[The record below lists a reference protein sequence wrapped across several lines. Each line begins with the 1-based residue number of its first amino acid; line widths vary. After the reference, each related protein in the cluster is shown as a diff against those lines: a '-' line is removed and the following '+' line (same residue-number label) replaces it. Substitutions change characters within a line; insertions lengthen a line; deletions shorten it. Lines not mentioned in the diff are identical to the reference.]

1 MQEPTLTFFDNPII
15 NSPYE
20 APNRHW
26 ELIDNVPTNRIIE
39 QRRKAEYI
47 TPIARVKRT
56 HASVAQGSFD
66 FGDSDDIAIDAEDK
80 QRYQYTIINRI
91 REAVE
96 AWRNLPESSWCVTP
110 ETARLLRHWRD
121 PKFKGRR
128 PFFCQVEAV
137 EVYIW
142 LSEVAPNYAQGKE
155 ILKYLLKA
163 NEDASGDGTNA
174 IYRTALKLATGA
186 GKTTVMA
193 MIIAWQ
199 TINAVRSPSS
209 KKFTNGFLVI
219 TPGITIKDR
228 LQELKPSDL
237 NSIYTKQGLIPV
249 EFSHDI
255 KKAKIV
261 ITNYHAFKLREELE
275 LSKQG
280 RNFLQGRHGSKLNTT
295 ETPGKMLA
303 RVMSELLGMKHILVI
318 NDEAHHCYE
327 EKPDADG
334 AAKYAEGEKTEIA
347 ERSEAARLW
356 INGIRA
362 VSQKMK
368 CRVVDLS
375 ATPFFLSGSGYVE
388 GTLFPWTVS
397 DFSLMDAIECGI
409 VKLPRVPV
417 SDNANQDHSPVY
429 RKLWENIR
437 DEMPK
442 KARQNSKDFLDPA
455 ELPPTLINAIDELYG
470 HYVKTDVVWN
480 EAGTKVPPCFIFVCQ
495 NTAISKLVYD
505 FVSGYEK
512 PDGTYQP
519 AHCPLFSNYDDYG
532 HLKARPSTILV
543 DSVQLES
550 GEGLS
555 KDFEKVAAKELDLYK
570 RELVERSGDAR
581 EAEKLKPQAILREVM
596 NTVGKQGKLG
606 GQVRCVVS
614 VSMLTE
620 GWDANNVT
628 HILGLRAFG
637 TQLICEQV
645 VGRALRRMNY
655 ELNDKMLFD
664 TEYADIFGIPFDFAS
679 RGVVAPPK
687 PPPQLT
693 HVHAVSPERDE
704 KEIIIP
710 NVVGYRIVMPDQKLN
725 AVWTEGSDY
734 TLSPEVVGPCETRM
748 EGIIGESH
756 ELNVRHLE
764 SVRENT
770 IIYTLTKYM
779 LEEHF
784 RKQYEDT
791 PIHLFGEVKHVVADW
806 VRNHLHCT
814 GGAYPA
820 QILYTSLA
828 LDACRRIA
836 AAITLA
842 AVEVEKNP
850 VVAFLSPYRKE
861 ISTMDVDFVTSKTR
875 LWETSSMCHVNYA
888 VCDSD
893 WEMEFCRVLEENGRV
908 KAWVK
913 NDHLGFS
920 VPYFK
925 GTVKHEYIPDFIVK
939 LDNDINLIVEIKG
952 FVNED
957 VNNKR
962 TAVEGKWVPG
972 VNRLGSYGKWAF
984 GQFESVFTMEEDF
997 EKFIDKFFAE
1007 ESK

>member
-1 MQEPTLTFFDNPII
+1 MSEQLGFFENPIL

-20 APNRHW
+20 EPHRHW
-26 ELIDNVPTNRIIE
+26 ELIDGVPTGSVIDE
-39 QRRKAEYI
+39 RRKSAYV
-47 TPIARVKRT
+47 TPVARVRRDASENQLDLFGSETESDYGDYKR
-56 HASVAQGSFD
+56 
-66 FGDSDDIAIDAEDK
+66 
-80 QRYQYTIINRI
+80 INEI
-91 REAVE
+91 REAVA
-96 AWRNLPESSWCVTP
+96 AWRSLPESSWGVTP
-110 ETARLLRHWRD
+110 ETARLLRHWRSYD
-121 PKFKGRR
+121 FKYRR

-142 LSEVAPNYAQGKE
+142 LTEVAPGYRQGKE
-155 ILKYLLKA
+155 ILADIARA
-163 NEDASGDGTNA
+163 NESVNEG
-174 IYRTALKLATGA
+174 IQRIALKLATGA

-193 MIIAWQ
+193 MLIAWQ

-219 TPGITIKDR
+219 APGLTIKDR
-228 LQELKPSDL
+228 LQELKPNDL
-237 NSIYTKQGLIPV
+237 NAIYTKYELIPV

-255 KKAKIV
+255 RKAKIV

-275 LSKQG
+275 LSKKG
-280 RNFLQGRHGSKLNTT
+280 RNFLQGRHGERLNTT

-303 RVMSELLGMKHILVI
+303 RVMPELLGMKHILVI

-327 EKPDADG
+327 EKPGADG
-334 AAKYAEGEKTEIA
+334 ADGYADGEKDEIA
-347 ERSEAARLW
+347 DRSEAARLW

-362 VSQKMK
+362 VGRKVK

-375 ATPFFLSGSGYVE
+375 ATPFFLRGSGYTE
-388 GTLFPWTVS
+388 GKIFPWTVS

-417 SDNANQDHSPVY
+417 SDNAGHDNSPVF
-429 RKLWENIR
+429 RKLWENVR
-437 DEMPK
+437 DDMPK
-442 KARQNSKDFLDPA
+442 KARMNSKDFLDPA
-455 ELPPTLINAIDELYG
+455 ELPPTLINAIDELYA
-470 HYVKTDVVWN
+470 HYAKTSDIWQ
-480 EAGTKVPPCFIFVCQ
+480 ESDMDVPPCFIFVCQ

-512 PDGTYQP
+512 PDGSFHP

-532 HLKARPSTILV
+532 HAKARPSTILV

-555 KDFEKVAAKELDLYK
+555 KDFEKVAANELEIYK

-581 EAEKLKPQAILREVM
+581 AAEKLRPQDILREVM

-645 VGRALRRMNY
+645 VGRALRRSSY
-655 ELNDKMLFD
+655 LLNDRKLLSP
-664 TEYADIFGIPFDFAS
+664 EYADIFGIPFDFAS
-679 RGVVAPPK
+679 RGVVSPPSKPPK
-687 PPPQLT
+687 LT
-693 HVHAVSPERDE
+693 HVYAVSPERDG
-704 KEIIIP
+704 KEIVIP
-710 NVVGYRIVMPDQKLN
+710 NVVGYRIELPEQKLV
-725 AVWTEGSDY
+725 ADWSKTQDY
-734 TLSPEVVGPCETRM
+734 TLSPDVVGPGETRM
-748 EGIIGESH
+748 EGIVGESH
-756 ELNVRHLE
+756 ELNVKHLKD
-764 SVRENT
+764 VRENT

-784 RKQYEDT
+784 RKQCEDT
-791 PIHLFGEVKHVVADW
+791 PIHLFGEVKHIVADW

-814 GGAYPA
+814 GGAFPA

-836 AAITLA
+836 KAITDA
-842 AVEVEKNP
+842 AVERDENP
-850 VVAFLSPYRKE
+850 VRAFLSPYRKE
-861 ISTMDVDFVTSKTR
+861 LTTMDVDFVTSKTR
-875 LWETSSMCHVNYA
+875 LWESSSLSHVNYA

-893 WEMEFCRVLEENGRV
+893 WEIGFCRVLEANSRV
-908 KAWVK
+908 AAWVK

-925 GTVKHEYIPDFIVK
+925 GTVKHEYIPDFIVR
-939 LDNDINLIVEIKG
+939 LTNGVNLVVEVKG

-962 TAVEGKWVPG
+962 TAIEGRWIPG

-984 GQFESVFTMEEDF
+984 GQFESAFSMKEDF
-997 EKFIDKFFAE
+997 DKFIDRFFTE
-1007 ESK
+1007 EGK